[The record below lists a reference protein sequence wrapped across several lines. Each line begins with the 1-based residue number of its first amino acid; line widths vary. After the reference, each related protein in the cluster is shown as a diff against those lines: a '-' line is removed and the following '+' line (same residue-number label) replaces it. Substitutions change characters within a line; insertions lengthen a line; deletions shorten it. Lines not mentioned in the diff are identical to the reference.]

1 MAEITRSTDPKDY
14 QSVPRAIAAMAK
26 SFTTGD
32 TIPPHAHARD
42 QVLYATQGVMR
53 VATAREAWIVKDDAR
68 TRTGG
73 LTNRLL
79 AAGDLAAGD

>member
-53 VATAREAWIVKDDAR
+53 VATE
-68 TRTGG
+68 
-73 LTNRLL
+73 
-79 AAGDLAAGD
+79 GDETERQFALGRFADCRMI